1 MISTESKTP
10 KKIVRLDFEKPLLTI
25 ADQISE
31 LENRVKNNEDKL
43 LLDKLKTQYEEVEA
57 NIFKNLTPFDI
68 TKVARH
74 PQRPYIQDYLD
85 MLCCKED
92 VIEMHGDRAGTDDE
106 AMFCALVKLE
116 DQKFIAIGT
125 QKGRN
130 IKENQKR
137 NFGMPQPEGYR
148 KAKRLFEYANKFNLP
163 IVTFIDTPGA
173 YPGLNAEANGQSIA
187 IAENL
192 KSLAGLTVPVLA
204 IVTGEGGSGGA
215 LAIGVAN
222 RVLMLE
228 NSVYSVISP
237 EGCAAILWR
246 TRDKASDAAAALK
259 ITAKDLKELKVIEDI
274 IPEPLGGAHRNYEE
288 TASNLRESLLMH
300 LKDLKKMSPE
310 ELKADRMNKFRNIG
324 VFS

>member
-1 MISTESKTP
+1 MTTKTP

-25 ADQISE
+25 ADQIEE
-31 LENRVKNNEDKL
+31 LEGKVKNNEDKV
-43 LLDKLKTQYEEVEA
+43 LLDKLKEQYKEVEQ
-57 NIFKNLTPFDI
+57 NIFKGLSPLDK
-68 TKVARH
+68 TKIARH
-74 PQRPYIQDYLD
+74 PQRPYVQDYLE
-85 MLCCKED
+85 LICKEGD
-92 VIEMHGDRAGTDDE
+92 YIELHGDRAGADDQ
-106 AMFCALVKLE
+106 AIFTALVKLE
-116 DQKFIAIGT
+116 DESFLVVGT

-163 IVTFIDTPGA
+163 IVTLIDTPGA
-173 YPGLNAEANGQSIA
+173 YPGLNAEAHGQSIA

-192 KSLAGLTVPVLA
+192 KVLSGLEVPVLA

-246 TRDKASDAAAALK
+246 TRDRAPDAAKALK
-259 ITAKDLKELKVIEDI
+259 ITSKDLLELKVVEGIIPEPVGGAHKDYETTAQNLKEAILKELKE
-274 IPEPLGGAHRNYEE
+274 
-288 TASNLRESLLMH
+288 
-300 LKDLKKMSPE
+300 LKKLSPS
-310 ELKADRMNKFRNIG
+310 ELKAQRIEKFRSIG
-324 VFS
+324 AFAE